1 MSDSRMA
8 RLFGRFCSGSLGAKI
23 KKPLRAPQPS
33 GALISFVFG
42 RGERIRTSGLLVP
55 NQALYQA
62 EPRPDGEQSKNTTS
76 PALRYT
82 KSSYRA
88 STLAPPPFS
97 SPPAERPS
105 SSPTS
110 PPADLAA
117 PGNGEDGWASCAKI
131 HAQTAFAIT
140 LTAMLVNLLVEIPRR
155 RRTGSDTLAVAC
167 ATRFCFWRS
176 A

>member
-76 PALRYT
+76 HALRYT

-88 STLAPPPFS
+88 STLSPPPFS
-97 SPPAERPS
+97 LHRRSGHQAHPPRLLQISPHPVTARTVGLRARRSTHRIRHHSHGDAREPPGGNPAPSPP
-105 SSPTS
+105 
-110 PPADLAA
+110 
-117 PGNGEDGWASCAKI
+117 W
-131 HAQTAFAIT
+131 Q
-140 LTAMLVNLLVEIPRR
+140 
-155 RRTGSDTLAVAC
+155 
-167 ATRFCFWRS
+167 
-176 A
+176 